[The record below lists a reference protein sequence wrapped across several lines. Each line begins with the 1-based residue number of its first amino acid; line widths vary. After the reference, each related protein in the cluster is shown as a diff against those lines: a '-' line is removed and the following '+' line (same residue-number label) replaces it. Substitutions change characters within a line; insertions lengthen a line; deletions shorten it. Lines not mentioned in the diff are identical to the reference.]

1 MAPVLVRF
9 GTAMFRDRDYTLFS
23 LMFFIK
29 LPRERFLDTVI
40 AISNVI
46 EIRQKSSFSCCFSS
60 TATANWLGC
69 GRPKESL
76 TEVKSA
82 FFAVS
87 CAFRETTVF
96 FPRKL
101 DGQSLS
107 RATGAKDIS
116 ICRH

>member
-1 MAPVLVRF
+1 
-9 GTAMFRDRDYTLFS
+9 MFRDRDYTLFS

-82 FFAVS
+82 FLPSAALFVK
-87 CAFRETTVF
+87 RRF
-96 FPRKL
+96 FSKKDRW
-101 DGQSLS
+101 SVALS
-107 RATGAKDIS
+107 RHWRQRYFDLPTLISFGVRCDI
-116 ICRH
+116 